1 MRTLHLIGLQG
12 DRETLLQT
20 TMHLLNRRIGL
31 IVEADKP
38 GRALSE
44 IAQIASTMTLAMKTG
59 LSDIAGAL
67 SQQKMVVYVPLMDEE
82 LRQALVETLPEAE
95 IDLFTVETSPE
106 TSPEKAADRILRHI
120 QVSCTDPEQEAST
133 ATPTTPEKN
142 TP

>member
-38 GRALSE
+38 ARALSE
-44 IAQIASTMTLAMKTG
+44 IARIASTMSLAMKTG

-67 SQQKMVVYVPLMDEE
+67 SQQKMVIYIPFMDSE
-82 LRQALVETLPEAE
+82 LRQALAETLPEAQ
-95 IDLFTVETSPE
+95 IDLFTVE

-120 QVSCTDPEQEAST
+120 QVSCTDPEHAAST